1 MTPHVQKA
9 MCVLWQH
16 EKKIVVTVQKNR
28 YEIVF
33 GTTNKTLQVVQFDQ
47 FGWLFIKR
55 KVAEAP
61 VTFISRPRK
70 LTRQSACKLH
80 ATVDNTQNSENSFEF
95 ERYEYQF
102 LQYVTALD
110 IFTTHFVVILF

>member
-1 MTPHVQKA
+1 M
-9 MCVLWQH
+9 
-16 EKKIVVTVQKNR
+16 
-28 YEIVF
+28 
-33 GTTNKTLQVVQFDQ
+33 
-47 FGWLFIKR
+47 
-55 KVAEAP
+55 
-61 VTFISRPRK
+61 
-70 LTRQSACKLH
+70 H